1 MKRSLPLIALSVFV
15 VATAFAQTDNV
26 GIGTSTPNPRAILDI
41 SSDSKGLLVPRLNTL
56 QRFAI
61 ANPPGTTLPQSANGL
76 LVYDTDLGEFCYWNS
91 NAAPVNWVCFPTPGQ
106 GGVGTTGPTGPAGNN
121 GAPGAPGAAGQPG
134 PSGADGPTGA
144 QGIPGPTGPNGQ
156 NGLTG
161 PTGPTG
167 PGGAVQTLT
176 YDNGTG
182 DLSISDGNT
191 VNIPAGGGA
200 TGPTGPTGPPGS
212 DGVNGNDGG
221 TGPTGPT
228 GPGATPQNL
237 AYDSGTGD
245 LTISDG
251 NTVNIPAGGGA
262 TGPTGP
268 TGPAGTAGAT
278 GPTGP
283 AGTAGATGPTG
294 PAGTA
299 GATGATGPAGTAGA
313 TGPTGTAGA
322 TGPTGPV
329 GCGTPNLVL
338 KSDGSQ
344 AVCSQIFDNGTNVGI
359 FTSAPAYRLHVTSNF
374 ANDYLAAFNN
384 ANATGSAV
392 LGEVSGT
399 LNAVGGATNNATG
412 LGVYG
417 VHIPTTGAGSA
428 VFGIS
433 NSSAGAA
440 IVGQIPTPVGYT
452 GWGGFFVGDVG
463 VQDGGFITLSDSRL
477 KTNVAPLTNALDRI
491 LSLKTYTYNYK
502 DDQNQKSHMGFMAQ
516 ELQEIFPDLVSEKS
530 IPERSTSVA
539 GVNGTAP
546 KMKDDLYSVVDYMS
560 LIPALVEA
568 IKEQDARIKA
578 LEAQIQGKN

>member
-1 MKRSLPLIALSVFV
+1 MTSSNQRSNSFSVKRSLPLLALSVLGFS
-15 VATAFAQTDNV
+15 AAMAQTDNV

-61 ANPPGTTLPQSANGL
+61 ANPPGTTLPPSANGL

-91 NAAPVNWVCFPTPGQ
+91 NANPVNWVCFPTPGQ
-106 GGVGTTGPTGPAGNN
+106 GGVGVTGPTGPAGNN
-121 GAPGAPGAAGQPG
+121 GAPGAPGATGPAGPAGADGQPG
-134 PSGADGPTGA
+134 PAGPQGPTGA
-144 QGIPGPTGPNGQ
+144 NGQ

-161 PTGPTG
+161 PTGATGPTG
-167 PGGAVQTLT
+167 PGGSIQTLT
-176 YDNGTG
+176 YDANSG

-191 VNIPAGGGA
+191 VNIPAGGG
-200 TGPTGPTGPPGS
+200 TPGPTGPTGN
-212 DGVNGNDGG
+212 DGLNGNDGAV
-221 TGPTGPT
+221 GPTGPA
-228 GPGATPQNL
+228 GA
-237 AYDSGTGD
+237 A
-245 LTISDG
+245 
-251 NTVNIPAGGGA
+251 
-262 TGPTGP
+262 GP

-278 GPTGP
+278 GPAGPAGAAGVTGPTGP
-283 AGTAGATGPTG
+283 AGAAGITGPTGPSGSAGATGPAGVAGATGPTG
-294 PAGTA
+294 V
-299 GATGATGPAGTAGA
+299 TGA
-313 TGPTGTAGA
+313 
-322 TGPTGPV
+322 TGPV
-329 GCGTPNLVL
+329 GCGTPNLIL
-338 KSDGSQ
+338 KTDGSG

-359 FTSAPAYRLHVTSNF
+359 FTNTPAYRLHVTSNF
-374 ANDYLAAFNN
+374 AGDYLAAFNN

-399 LNAVGGATNNATG
+399 FNAVGGATNNATG

-530 IPERSTSVA
+530 IPERSTSAA

-568 IKEQDARIKA
+568 IKEQDTRIKA